1 MYSLGVAETILKGV
15 DVKVNFRKSIKPLR
29 DFEGLT
35 VDSFDYVDAPRS
47 MEFWEFPRHPV
58 WLNLNVPASQDTD
71 MALSFSVASLEDGS
85 FCVFVRFHRQ
95 YLFNNYSYYEE
106 GVIEDVF
113 KLVISIL
120 HKYGDPD
127 EIDKYVELDLK
138 GY

>member
-1 MYSLGVAETILKGV
+1 MYSLGDAETTLKGV

-29 DFEGLT
+29 DFEGL
-35 VDSFDYVDAPRS
+35 DAASFAYVEVPRS
-47 MEFWEFPRHPV
+47 MEYWEFPQRPV
-58 WLNLNVPASQDTD
+58 WLNLNVPATQDTD
-71 MALSFSVASLEDGS
+71 MDLSFSVAALEDGGY
-85 FCVFVRFHRQ
+85 CVFVRFYRK
-95 YLFNNYSYYEE
+95 YLLNNYNYYEL

-120 HKYGDPD
+120 QKYGDPD

>member
-1 MYSLGVAETILKGV
+1 MYSLGEAETTLKGV

-35 VDSFDYVDAPRS
+35 ADSFDYVEVPRS
-47 MEFWEFPRHPV
+47 MEFWEFPQRPV

-71 MALSFSVASLEDGS
+71 MALSFSVAALEDGS

-95 YLFNNYSYYEE
+95 YLFNNYSYYEV

-120 HKYGDPD
+120 QKYGDPD